1 MGEPI
6 KQDKQETPVIKQYK
20 EEGRHG
26 ETFTGVRQ
34 PPTKRM
40 DFLPQ
45 IKRKFT
51 DRVK

>member
-6 KQDKQETPVIKQYK
+6 KQDKQSEKVTTQYK
-20 EEGRHG
+20 EMNRDGSSY
-26 ETFTGVRQ
+26 TAQRQ

-45 IKRKFT
+45 IKRKEV
-51 DRVK
+51 DRIK